1 MSTLESVVLGVVQ
14 GATEFLP
21 VSSSGHLVL
30 LQHLWKTATADRLPL
45 TVALHAGTALATI
58 AFFRQR
64 LAALAAGVVARDSR
78 RRGPALKVVL
88 LIVLAS
94 VPAAIV
100 GVGFGDVVE
109 KAFASPVLVGV
120 CLLATGFVLYG
131 TRWATERGRP
141 LDWWR
146 ALVIGFAQAV
156 AVLPGIS
163 RSGMTV
169 AAGIYCGLDRREAF
183 EFSFLLSLP
192 AVLGGILLELDNLAG
207 YRAGLVAVGA
217 GAAAALASGLLALW
231 LLRRA
236 VTGQR
241 LYLFGFYC
249 WLAGLAVLALVR

>member
-30 LQHLWKTATADRLPL
+30 LQHLWKTAAVVRLPL
-45 TVALHAGTALATI
+45 TVALHTGTALATI

-64 LAALAAGVVARDSR
+64 LAALAAGAVARDSR
-78 RRGPALKVVL
+78 RRGAAMKTIL
-88 LIVLAS
+88 LIALAS
-94 VPAAIV
+94 LPAAVV
-100 GVGFGDVVE
+100 GIGLADAVE
-109 KAFASPVLVGV
+109 SAFASPMLVGV
-120 CLLATGFVLYG
+120 CLLATGLVLYG
-131 TRWATERGRP
+131 TRWAVERGQP
-141 LDWWR
+141 LDWRR
-146 ALVIGFAQAV
+146 ALVIGLAQAA

-163 RSGMTV
+163 RSGVTV
-169 AAGIYCGLDRREAF
+169 ATGIYCGLDRRDAF

-192 AVLGGILLELDNLAG
+192 AVLGGILLELDNLVRC
-207 YRAGLVAVGA
+207 RAGLFAVVA
-217 GAAAALASGLLALW
+217 GAAAAMASGMLALW

-249 WLAGLAVLALVR
+249 WLAGLAALALVR